1 MPNRYTDPALR
12 LIEANYRRSYCKLLD
27 IALDANGGP
36 VMQLAATGEAIML
49 AAVLGK
55 IWRGLART
63 RGE

>member
-12 LIEANYRRSYCKLLD
+12 LIEESYRNSYCKLLD

-36 VMQLAATGEAIML
+36 VMQLVATGEAIML
-49 AAVLGK
+49 AAALGK
-55 IWRGLART
+55 IRRGLAIT